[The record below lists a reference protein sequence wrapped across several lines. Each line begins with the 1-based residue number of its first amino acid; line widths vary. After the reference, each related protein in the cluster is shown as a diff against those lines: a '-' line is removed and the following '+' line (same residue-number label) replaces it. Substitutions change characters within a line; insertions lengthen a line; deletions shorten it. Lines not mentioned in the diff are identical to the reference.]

1 MCRSSLAHERQS
13 IIQAARIAELEHE
26 LARLR
31 ASASAGAITGS
42 SANGTGSAEAES
54 SDVHAQAPTAQKG
67 RWWGTGL
74 AR

>member
-31 ASASAGAITGS
+31 ANA
-42 SANGTGSAEAES
+42 ANGTGSAEAES

-67 RWWGTGL
+67 RWWGTGT